1 MSSSLSLVV
10 APTAEPITVVEAKRH
25 LRLDTTDGEPAP
37 TAPTVALAGAGAGNV
52 DNGAHRYLAT
62 FVTADGETDAG
73 AWSAVVTVANKTSDG
88 KVQVS
93 AIPVGGGAVT
103 ARKLYRTV
111 AGGAVALLVTT
122 IVDNSTTTYLDSTA
136 DSGLGAQAPTSN
148 TTLDPTLTTLVAAV
162 RERAEAATG
171 RQLLTATWDLRLDT
185 FPCGVQPFEL
195 GLHWSFD
202 RIGNMF
208 LDIPRPPLQSV
219 SSITYIDTAGQTQ
232 TWSSANY
239 VVDAPSGP
247 RGRRGRIAPAY
258 GVVWPFTQAQINA
271 ATVRFVAGYGAT
283 GAAVPALLRQAQL
296 MDLAALYENREAVV
310 VSEARA
316 SAIEVPMGAAAI
328 YRAHRTYGQARR

>member
-10 APTAEPITVVEAKRH
+10 APTAEPITVIEAKRH
-25 LRLDTTDGEPAP
+25 LRLDTSDGEPAP
-37 TAPTVALAGAGAGNV
+37 TAPTVALAGVGAGVV
-52 DNGAHRYLAT
+52 DNGAHRYVAT

-73 AWSAVVTVANKTSDG
+73 AWSAVVTVADKTTNG

-93 AIPVGGGAVT
+93 AIPVGGAAVT

-122 IVDNSTTTYLDSTA
+122 IADNLTTTYLDNTA
-136 DSGLGAQAPTSN
+136 DSGLGAQAPTTN
-148 TTLDPTLTTLVAAV
+148 TTLDPTLTALVAAV
-162 RERAEAATG
+162 RDRAEAATG
-171 RQLLTATWDLRLDT
+171 RQLLTATWDLVLDS

-208 LDIPRPPLQSV
+208 LDVPRPPLQSV
-219 SSITYIDTAGQTQ
+219 TNITYVDTAGQSQ
-232 TWSSANY
+232 TWSSASY
-239 VVDAPSGP
+239 LVDKPSGP
-247 RGRRGRIAPAY
+247 RCRRGRIAPAY

-283 GAAVPALLRQAQL
+283 GASVPPLLRQAML
-296 MDLAALYENREAVV
+296 MDLTALYEHRGDEATPVP
-310 VSEARA
+310 AFAA
-316 SAIEVPMGAAAI
+316 SI
-328 YRAHRTYGQARR
+328 YRAHKSYAQARF

>member
-10 APTAEPITVVEAKRH
+10 APTAEPITVAEAKRH
-25 LRLDTTDGEPAP
+25 LRLDTSDGEPAP

-52 DNGAHRYLAT
+52 DNGAHRYLVT

-73 AWSAVVTVANKTSDG
+73 GWSAVVTVANKTTDG

-93 AIPVGGGAVT
+93 AIPVGGAAVT

-111 AGGAVALLVTT
+111 AGGSVGLLLTT
-122 IVDNSTTTYLDSTA
+122 LADNTTTTYLDNTA
-136 DSGLGAQAPTSN
+136 DSGLGAQAPTTN
-148 TTLDPTLTTLVAAV
+148 TTLDPTIVALVSAV

-171 RQLLTATWDLRLDT
+171 RQLLTATYDLVLDS

-195 GLHWSFD
+195 GLHWTVD

-219 SSITYIDTAGQTQ
+219 TSITYVDTAGATQ

-239 VVDAPSGP
+239 LVDKPSGP
-247 RGRRGRIAPAY
+247 RCRRGRIAPAY

-283 GAAVPALLRQAQL
+283 GASVPALVRQALL
-296 MDLAALYENREAVV
+296 MDLTALYEHRGDEATPVP
-310 VSEARA
+310 AFAA
-316 SAIEVPMGAAAI
+316 SI
-328 YRAHRTYGQARR
+328 YRAHKSYAQARD

>member
-10 APTAEPITVVEAKRH
+10 APTAEPITVAEAKRH
-25 LRLDTTDGEPAP
+25 LRLDTSDGEPAP

-52 DNGAHRYLAT
+52 DNGAHRYLVT

-73 AWSAVVTVANKTSDG
+73 GWSAVVTVANKTTDG
-88 KVQVS
+88 KVQLS
-93 AIPVGGGAVT
+93 AIPLGGAAVT

-111 AGGAVALLVTT
+111 AGGSVGLLLTT
-122 IVDNSTTTYLDSTA
+122 LADNTTTTYLDNTA
-136 DSGLGAQAPTSN
+136 DSGLGAQAPTTN
-148 TTLDPTLTTLVAAV
+148 TTLDPTIVALVSAV

-171 RQLLTATWDLRLDT
+171 RQLLTATYDLVLDS

-195 GLHWSFD
+195 GLHWTVD

-219 SSITYIDTAGQTQ
+219 TSITYVDTAGATQ

-239 VVDAPSGP
+239 LVDKPSGP
-247 RGRRGRIAPAY
+247 RCRRGRIAPAY

-283 GAAVPALLRQAQL
+283 GASVPALVRQALL
-296 MDLAALYENREAVV
+296 MDLTALYEHRGDEATPVP
-310 VSEARA
+310 AFAA
-316 SAIEVPMGAAAI
+316 SI
-328 YRAHRTYGQARR
+328 YRAHKSYAQARD